1 MATVPATQLGSLYVD
16 APTLTFA
23 ENRPVEKTALTP
35 EEQAALLA
43 QIAAQQPVTQ
53 QPAEASALQKGIG
66 ALETG
71 ATLASSG
78 PAYLVGLANLL
89 GTLTPPEART
99 MGIMGAPQIQPGQYE
114 RPVTPDFRE
123 ALDRYRSTVEALTY
137 MPRTEEGQ
145 RQLGAVGEFL
155 EPLSYVPKQI
165 GAGTE
170 FLTGSPLA
178 GEYAEEFGL
187 DVLGL
192 GIGKLANFGGI
203 GARIPDSKAEKRPS
217 FFSKVYDRFFGG
229 SQTKGAKRI
238 KDLVDK
244 LIGEGLEGQ
253 ELWDAQAGQPFR
265 GYYDPSDGKFRIEFD
280 TSKTDFKAKLDTNEY
295 LDPDK
300 TYYGP
305 SVTKKLFLEDVLDF
319 PEIFEAYPQFREIKV
334 EPVPFG
340 MNLQYNGLYDETTKT
355 MYLAPKENKQQI
367 LSTTLHELQ
376 HAIQAEEDFLRGSNP
391 DIFLP
396 DNFLEYEK
404 EVKARKE
411 TLENQIDTEIAAS
424 LDISD
429 LEDLPLG
436 VTEGISSISQ
446 LLQEQKNVPDI
457 LRDVEELSQ
466 ITDSSRIKQLKSEI
480 KRKLG
485 FEFGKRQGTRLQPG
499 DLSGVNVDVYDLEL
513 LMENF
518 DNDINAILQ
527 VSEKVRPVVPLYQ
540 KAKKEYF
547 ENMFTRRS
555 ARQQYRATPG
565 EVEAV
570 NVQDRFDSPEGKS
583 IYPPFTAR
591 RSPEKMIYPVD
602 PRFRPRSQSMS
613 ASYDPAYKSK
623 IGRDAAKRQ
632 LALDLDK
639 TNLQQLEGFGY
650 DYDLSDFDIKDFEG
664 MSPAG
669 KRLIRA
675 LAKED
680 FLGYEKLDELLV
692 DIFDVGIE
700 DYPDISPGL
709 KQAFGRYLNEISGY
723 DLAEKAIDRY
733 AMGGGVA
740 SMAPVATNMFQG
752 YDIRRG
758 VGAYAPYTRRA

>member
-1 MATVPATQLGSLYVD
+1 MATVPATQLGFLD
-16 APTLTFA
+16 PNAPTLTF
-23 ENRPVEKTALTP
+23 EEDRPVEKTALTP

-43 QIAAQQPVTQ
+43 QIAAQQQVAQ

-66 ALETG
+66 TLETG

-78 PAYLVGLANLL
+78 PAYLAGLANLL

-99 MGIMGAPQIQPGQYE
+99 MGIMGAPQIQPGQYD

-192 GIGKLANFGGI
+192 GLGKLANFGGI

-229 SQTKGAKRI
+229 SQTKGAKKI

-280 TSKTDFKAKLDTNEY
+280 TSKTDFKATLDTNEY

-376 HAIQAEEDFLRGSNP
+376 HAIQGEEDFLRGSNQ

-404 EVKARKE
+404 EVRARKE

-424 LDISD
+424 LDISN
-429 LEDLPLG
+429 LENLPLG
-436 VTEGISSISQ
+436 VTEGISFISQ
-446 LLQEQKNVPDI
+446 LLQNQKNVPDI
-457 LRDVEELSQ
+457 LRDVEEISQ

-570 NVQDRFDSPEGKS
+570 NVQDRFDSPEAKS

-602 PRFRPRSQSMS
+602 PRFRPR
-613 ASYDPAYKSK
+613 
-623 IGRDAAKRQ
+623 
-632 LALDLDK
+632 
-639 TNLQQLEGFGY
+639 
-650 DYDLSDFDIKDFEG
+650 
-664 MSPAG
+664 
-669 KRLIRA
+669 
-675 LAKED
+675 
-680 FLGYEKLDELLV
+680 
-692 DIFDVGIE
+692 
-700 DYPDISPGL
+700 
-709 KQAFGRYLNEISGY
+709 
-723 DLAEKAIDRY
+723 RY
-733 AMGGGVA
+733 AMGGGVG
-740 SMAPVATNMFQG
+740 SMAPVATNMFRG